1 MSVTD
6 QTAEAVTRRSALTDL
21 FIVDG
26 DVHVHESPAELAD
39 YAPDPWD
46 VALRQIATIPERY
59 MDLPGLSPN
68 AEFGIPFPGG
78 IERSMMVSTPA
89 AMRKELDDLHVDR
102 AVLFPDHLLM
112 LAKLPNWDFAGSVA
126 RAYNQWLEE
135 RWLAEQETLLGAIV
149 VAPQDPEGSAADIR
163 RHAGAKGW
171 CCIYLPA
178 CAVRPLYGHRM
189 YNPIFE
195 AACEVGL
202 PIVLHSVTTIHPVLP
217 FQLDAFETT
226 LARHSVAHPWSMM
239 ANLTSMME
247 TGVFVRY
254 PELRIGVMEAGMSWM
269 PFLMHR
275 LDKEFSEQ
283 RRVIPFLKERPS
295 HYLREVFIGTQP
307 IEEPE
312 DRGDLIKIMSLF
324 DGDNKLLFASDWPHH
339 DFDHPQYVSGFPFT
353 PEVRAKVMGL
363 NGAAFF
369 GIDVPE
375 GPYV

>member
-1 MSVTD
+1 MT
-6 QTAEAVTRRSALTDL
+6 TGANERESARAGLGDI

-26 DVHVHESPAELAD
+26 DVHVHEQPAELAE

-46 VALRQIATIPERY
+46 VALKQIAKIPERY

-68 AEFGIPFPGG
+68 ADFGIPFPGG
-78 IERSMMVSTPA
+78 IERSMLVETA
-89 AMRKELDDLHVDR
+89 AKMREELDALHVDR

-112 LAKLPNWDFAGSVA
+112 LAKLPNADWAASLA

-135 RWLAEQETLLGAIV
+135 RWLAEQPSLLGAIV

-163 RHAGAKGW
+163 RHAGRKGW

-178 CAVRPLYGHRM
+178 CAVDPLYGHRR
-189 YNPIFE
+189 YDPVYE
-195 AACEVGL
+195 AACDVGL
-202 PIVLHSVTTIHPVLP
+202 PVLLHSVTTVHPVFP
-217 FQLDAFETT
+217 FQLQVFETT
-226 LARHSVAHPWSMM
+226 MARHSIAHPWSMM

-254 PELRIGVMEAGMSWM
+254 PELRIGVMEAGITWM
-269 PFLMHR
+269 PFLMAR

-283 RRVIPFLKERPS
+283 RRATPFLEKRPS
-295 HYLREVFIGTQP
+295 HYLREVYVGTQP

-312 DRGDLIKIMSLF
+312 DRRDLLKFMELF
-324 DGDNKLLFASDWPHH
+324 DGENKVVFASDWPHH
-339 DFDHPQYVSGFPFT
+339 DFDHPQYVSGYPFDD
-353 PEVRAKVMGL
+353 ELRRKVMGL
-363 NGAAFF
+363 NGAALF